1 MPKTSQIT
9 FNAGELTE
17 FMDPRVDVA
26 KYAKGCRKVEN
37 FEIFPFGT
45 AISRP
50 GTKHGGEAKHDDRKC
65 RVIPFSFSPTVNFDI
80 EVGHEYFRFWNDE
93 TQVVAPTPAA
103 WSTGTDYVVDD
114 YVVESATTY
123 RCIVAHTSGT
133 FATDLSSSKWE
144 ALEILEVTSTY
155 QESELF
161 QMQFEQVQDVVYIT
175 HPDHPLRKL
184 IRLADDN
191 WTLSTVNWS
200 DDFNYP
206 PMASKNFT
214 DTTITPSAP
223 TGTGVT
229 LTASTNLFTADM
241 VGEFMTICHSRE
253 DTQLTVEVSV
263 VETSA
268 SIYVLGDWVFQT
280 QGSGKYS
287 VRFEESEDGGTTWT
301 TKRQYDID
309 GERNNILSTGS
320 EQSPKYFRIN
330 ITSVP
335 ASAGLNEARAI
346 IEVADPRVVGL
357 AKITGYTSPTVATA
371 TILED
376 LHSTDATTD
385 WSEEFF
391 SKKRGYPRAI
401 CLHRNRLCL
410 GSTDVFL
417 SQPGNY
423 ENFRTRNDADSA
435 FIAPVRRSGSP
446 LIQWLEDLRELRIG
460 TTQAEAVIVPENENE
475 VFSYSNYR
483 VRWDSNYG
491 SKHLRAE
498 SMNGTALFLQLQGRT
513 LRFQTLTGI
522 EEYYDANTLTILAD
536 HILGEGV
543 VQSGYQRQR
552 YPTYHGVREDG
563 QLSSLLYDETQNIQ
577 AWYRSKT
584 DGNIES
590 ISVTPRP
597 DEEDHVTYVVKRTV
611 NGTTKRHIEF
621 RANGQYRA
629 MQNSDIKNLWFVDD
643 GIMVTGTDMTTVSG
657 LGHLEGETVAIL
669 ADGAAMTERVV
680 SGGSIDLD
688 YKCDKVIIG
697 RPYDMTLTPMFLE
710 SQGVMG
716 QAKNISGAIVR
727 LWRSG
732 RAEVRV
738 DGEKQWTRMSQPPE
752 FLDTAPDLYTGDTEK
767 LHLTTDWSRNS
778 TVEIKGRS
786 PLPLG
791 VQAITLEFEIGRG

>member
-1 MPKTSQIT
+1 MSKLSQLLMPKTSQIT

-26 KYAKGCRKVEN
+26 KYAKGCRQVEN

-93 TQVVAPTPAA
+93 TQVQ
-103 WSTGTDYVVDD
+103 
-114 YVVESATTY
+114 
-123 RCIVAHTSGT
+123 SGG
-133 FATDLSSSKWE
+133 S
-144 ALEILEVTSTY
+144 ALEVVSTY

-191 WTLSTVNWS
+191 WTLSTVGWS
-200 DDFNYP
+200 DEFNYP
-206 PMASKNFT
+206 PMAAKNISA
-214 DTTITPSAP
+214 TTITPSAT

-229 LTASTNLFTADM
+229 LTASDNLFTADM
-241 VGEFMTICHSRE
+241 VGEFLTIEHSR
-253 DTQLTVEVSV
+253 DDASV
-263 VETSA
+263 VYESSSA
-268 SIYVLGDWVFQT
+268 GQSAAIYVLGDWVFQT
-280 QGSGKYS
+280 LGASTDYT
-287 VRFEESEDGGTTWT
+287 VVLEESDSASGPWT
-301 TKRQYDID
+301 TKRGAYDIKGD
-309 GERNNILSTGS
+309 ENNTLVTGT

-330 ITSVP
+330 VTSRT
-335 ASAGLNEARAI
+335 AGTARAT
-346 IEVADPRVVGL
+346 IEVADPRVRGL
-357 AKITGYTSPTVATA
+357 AKITGYSSATSV
-371 TILED
+371 TIDIIED
-376 LHSTDATTD
+376 LHSTDATTE
-385 WSEEFF
+385 WAEEFF
-391 SKKRGYPRAI
+391 SKKRGYARAI
-401 CLHRNRLCL
+401 CIHRNRLCL

-435 FIAPVRRSGSP
+435 FLAPVRRSGSP
-446 LIQWLEDLRELRIG
+446 LIQWLEDLRELRVG
-460 TTQAEAVIVPENENE
+460 TTQAEAVIIPENDNE

-498 SMNGTALFLQLQGRT
+498 SINGTAIFLQLQGRT
-513 LRFQTLTGI
+513 LRFQMLTGI

-543 VQSGYQRQR
+543 VQSAYQRQR

-563 QLSSLLYDETQNIQ
+563 QLATLLYDETQNIQ

-584 DGNIES
+584 DGEIES

-611 NGTTKRHIEF
+611 NGVTKRHIEF

-629 MQNSDIKNLWFVDD
+629 MQDSDTENLWFVDD
-643 GIMVTGTDMTTVSG
+643 GIMVTGSDMTSVSG
-657 LGHLEGETVAIL
+657 LDHLEGETVAIL
-669 ADGAAMTERVV
+669 ADGAAMPERVV

-688 YKCDKVIIG
+688 YAADKVIVG
-697 RPYDMTLTPMFLE
+697 RPYDMLLTPMFLE

-738 DGEKQWTRMSQPPE
+738 DGEQQWTRMSDPPE
-752 FLDTAPDLYTGDTEK
+752 FLDTAPTLYTGDTDK